1 MQANAERIIKGNDIE
16 ISGCVQLSSIAPQP
30 VRGTRAATPLA
41 PAQVKIIEN
50 TPDFA
55 LIEVVCGCG
64 QKTQIKCDYIAK
76 Q

>member
-1 MQANAERIIKGNDIE
+1 MEASTERILKGNDIE
-16 ISGCVQLSSIAPQP
+16 ISGCVQLSSVAPQP
-30 VRGTRAATPLA
+30 ATAARTATPPA
-41 PAQVKIIEN
+41 PAKVNIIEN

-55 LIEVVCGCG
+55 IIEVVCGCG